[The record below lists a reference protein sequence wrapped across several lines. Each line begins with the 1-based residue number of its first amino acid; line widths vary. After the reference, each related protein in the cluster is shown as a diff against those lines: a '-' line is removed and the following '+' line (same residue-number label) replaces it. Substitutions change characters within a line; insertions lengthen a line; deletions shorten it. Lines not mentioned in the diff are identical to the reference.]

1 MYKCQLSSIRW
12 LSSTMS
18 DRPMQ
23 CQWMVSQQE
32 DNICGRQFDS
42 IDNLA
47 QHLFEDHVND
57 GPSQKEYF
65 CRWKGCT
72 WKHSFKARYKLNNHG
87 RTHTRQKPFRCSFC
101 GKRFARTENV
111 KIHERIHTSK
121 WKSKIFN
128 LFPTE
133 IFFNYCRKFWWR
145 RAENNCTYSAEICL
159 KICFFNV
166 FANVDL
172 QWITNVVSINLFKTC
187 LRKFSWTAWRNK
199 QPKKQNPVL
208 LTMEFHHHS
217 WRQILFWAEMSFA
230 VLFLNH
236 FQKCLIIFLYN
247 FSHNQSNAWWSHWS

>member
-1 MYKCQLSSIRW
+1 MIGLCNVSGWYHNKKIIFAEGSLTPLITSPNTCLKIMWMMDPRKRSTFAGGKDARGSILLKHVTSW
-12 LSSTMS
+12 II
-18 DRPMQ
+18 
-23 CQWMVSQQE
+23 MVE
-32 DNICGRQFDS
+32 LTPVKNLFAAVFAGRGLQ
-42 IDNLA
+42 
-47 QHLFEDHVND
+47 
-57 GPSQKEYF
+57 GQKM
-65 CRWKGCT
+65 
-72 WKHSFKARYKLNNHG
+72 
-87 RTHTRQKPFRCSFC
+87 
-101 GKRFARTENV
+101 
-111 KIHERIHTSK
+111 
-121 WKSKIFN
+121 WKSTREFIQVSEKA
-128 LFPTE
+128 
-133 IFFNYCRKFWWR
+133 KFLISFR
-145 RAENNCTYSAEICL
+145 LKYFSITAENFGDVEQRIYCTYSAEICL